1 MVWLALQ
8 TYMNPVQEQ
17 QPNYMA
23 ARIEV
28 PPLFPPPQ
36 RHQSAKCI
44 VASLD
49 STSVMWMTAPS
60 PTPQK
65 IEVMSGEQF
74 VAAQHAGGKASS
86 AGGTC
91 AVIK

>member
-1 MVWLALQ
+1 MPGHHGLAYCSKKTSPCGSYVTLDLERVWLVLQ

-36 RHQSAKCI
+36 RHQSAKNI
-44 VASLD
+44 VARLD
-49 STSVMWMTAPS
+49 SDVDDGPFPHPA
-60 PTPQK
+60 
-65 IEVMSGEQF
+65 ED
-74 VAAQHAGGKASS
+74 
-86 AGGTC
+86 
-91 AVIK
+91 